1 MNAIVGRL
9 FNWMD
14 QNGVQGSISTD
25 PTVYR
30 VETVTHTYCG
40 QILFQDDFK
49 IKVKIEG
56 PRIVK
61 ILKQNIQR
69 VVIVKSEL
77 NSRKSITSI

>member
-14 QNGVQGSISTD
+14 QSQVQGSISTD

-30 VETVTHTYCG
+30 IETVTHTYYG
-40 QILFQDDFK
+40 QILFQDDYKLK
-49 IKVKIEG
+49 IKIEG

-69 VVIVKSEL
+69 IVIVKSEL
-77 NSRKSITSI
+77 SYR